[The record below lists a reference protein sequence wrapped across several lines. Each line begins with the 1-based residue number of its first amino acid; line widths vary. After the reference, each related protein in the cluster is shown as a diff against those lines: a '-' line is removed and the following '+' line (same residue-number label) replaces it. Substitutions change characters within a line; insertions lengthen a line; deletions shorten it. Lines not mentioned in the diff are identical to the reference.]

1 MASDSDEPNYF
12 WHAFKLQYNVIG
24 LGTALG
30 FAILS
35 GSLLP
40 LIVAAGVEMIVLPM
54 LAGNPRFQNVVKA
67 EHITEVRAEE
77 QGKKLVEASEML
89 RALPDGE
96 RRKYQEMMRLS
107 GEIRQNYHAL
117 DESSQTLLEELV
129 AKLDSLMSF
138 YLRMRYSLA
147 RYDTYFASTDRE
159 RIQERIAMLEH
170 EMVSGPER
178 IQQIKAKT
186 KEVLEKRLERYD
198 KALENKQLI
207 EAQTEAVQEA
217 LQLLRDQ
224 SFSIKDPR
232 SITGQLDDLVSKA
245 EVTER
250 GVQDLEALFDIEG
263 DFASWTPGAEPPVA
277 PTEALHVAPK
287 AQTAASQSTA
297 AHGTTSQRFEG
308 ISSKPGNRTG
318 SGKVAQ

>member
-1 MASDSDEPNYF
+1 
-12 WHAFKLQYNVIG
+12 
-24 LGTALG
+24 
-30 FAILS
+30 
-35 GSLLP
+35 
-40 LIVAAGVEMIVLPM
+40 VLPM

-67 EHITEVRAEE
+67 EHITEVQAEE
-77 QGKKLVEASEML
+77 QVKKQVEASEML

-96 RRKYQEMMRLS
+96 RRKYQEMMRLA
-107 GEIRQNYHAL
+107 GEIRQNYRGL
-117 DESSQTLLEELV
+117 DSSSQILLQELV
-129 AKLDSLMSF
+129 NKLDSLMSF
-138 YLRMRYSLA
+138 YLRMRYSLS
-147 RYDTYFASTDRE
+147 RYDTYFASTDKE
-159 RIQERIAMLEH
+159 RIEERIAMLEH
-170 EMVSGPER
+170 EMASGPER

-186 KEVLEKRLERYD
+186 KAVLEKRLERYD

-245 EVTER
+245 EITER
-250 GVQDLEALFDIEG
+250 GVQDLEALFDMEG
-263 DFASWTPGAEPPVA
+263 DPTNWVPSSEPPVA
-277 PTEALHVAPK
+277 PTEALRATPK
-287 AQTAASQSTA
+287 TQPATTQSA
-297 AHGTTSQRFEG
+297 GVQGTTSQRFEG